1 MIVLAPSSADLSLA
15 VRLAAVPVI
24 MSAAELLLRREALGT
39 GGFLDFEILGL
50 LKGSVASR
58 NTTMARLL
66 RLSMGRRPY
75 VAILVAQLLSAAAV
89 VVVPSSIPLV
99 TLTAG
104 LYLLMTKRNHLS
116 NDGSD
121 DMVVVVLVASAL
133 AMPGSSAL
141 ARTAWAVFLTGQLLL
156 AYFVSGIS
164 KAQSDVWWRG
174 EATTAV
180 LRTRIFG
187 HPRYAQLLSRHPTT
201 AVLLTWLTFIFEVL
215 LPAALFVL
223 VADFPLGFGYR
234 SRVPP
239 LLRRRDGPKYLRLG
253 FRRLLPCGQL
263 VVGVVGGD
271 DITPVEVGP
280 RPSLALWRR
289 SAAGVAVEPAPGRAG
304 HGEAAQAGAAL
315 VAYHRHV
322 GNAAP
327 GCSQSGA
334 KEGLRPLK
342 GWPRP
347 IAFRGHGSWRGGSA
361 FVLKATCRIDLA
373 YLAGWARP
381 FPGGGGG
388 RWHRCRQ
395 GD

>member
-1 MIVLAPSSADLSLA
+1 
-15 VRLAAVPVI
+15 

-215 LPAALFVL
+215 LPAALFAPRPIFLWALGIAL
-223 VADFPLGFGYR
+223 VFHLCCAVAMGLNTFVWAFAACYPAANWSWGWLAGTT
-234 SRVPP
+234 SP
-239 LLRRRDGPKYLRLG
+239 LLRSALALLWLSGAGALLVLLWSRHRDALG
-253 FRRLLPCGQL
+253 TARRLRPERLSSP
-263 VVGVVGGD
+263 
-271 DITPVEVGP
+271 ITATLATP
-280 RPSLALWRR
+280 RPGVRSLVQKRD
-289 SAAGVAVEPAPGRAG
+289 SAR
-304 HGEAAQAGAAL
+304 
-315 VAYHRHV
+315 
-322 GNAAP
+322 
-327 GCSQSGA
+327 
-334 KEGLRPLK
+334 
-342 GWPRP
+342 
-347 IAFRGHGSWRGGSA
+347 
-361 FVLKATCRIDLA
+361 
-373 YLAGWARP
+373 
-381 FPGGGGG
+381 
-388 RWHRCRQ
+388 
-395 GD
+395 